1 MEDRIERIIK
11 RWFVTEPALFAV
23 ICSHEIAG
31 NVKMRCPVR
40 SGGGR
45 IECNPDFV
53 REMSDDALEEALR
66 TEVLRIMLKH
76 PYERRPDGCRG
87 EAMVFGS
94 NLVISDNYTFSRF
107 NLQTADGSGFE
118 AGLSYEAYSRKVEK
132 AMEEGVI
139 PSGDPSLRDVS
150 ELWDDDPLQ
159 IALVNGVLE
168 GIKDWGSLTGDL
180 LESVKASSQAS
191 INWKNVLAGF
201 RSSVLSMD
209 RRLTRMRPSRRTG
222 FENMGSVRRFTS
234 RILVALDVSGSVS
247 SEALGYF
254 LGVANS
260 AFKYGITEIRHP
272 VRDVCHGQRQAQTC
286 PQGNFCVRPW
296 RNGFPGAG
304 GLCGERRLR
313 RSGHC
318 HGRRGSPTR
327 HSRQFQGGDPV
338 GLRKCGGVQ
347 EKFRLDVP
355 LRQGLHDETTIR
367 L

>member
-31 NVKMRCPVR
+31 NVKMRCPAR

-139 PSGDPSLRDVS
+139 PSGDLSLRDVS

-180 LESVKASSQAS
+180 LESVKASSQAT

-254 LGVANS
+254 WGVANS
-260 AFKYGITEIRHP
+260 AFKYGITEI
-272 VRDVCHGQRQAQTC
+272 DVIQFEMYVT
-286 PQGNFCVRPW
+286 VKD
-296 RNGFPGAG
+296 
-304 GLCGERRLR
+304 RLR
-313 RSGHC
+313 HAFKETFAFGRGGTDFQVPVDYAAKGGYDGLVIVTDGEAPPPVIPDNFKAEILWVCESAEAYRRNSGWMSRSGRVC
-318 HGRRGSPTR
+318 TMR
-327 HSRQFQGGDPV
+327 
-338 GLRKCGGVQ
+338 LR
-347 EKFRLDVP
+347 
-355 LRQGLHDETTIR
+355 
-367 L
+367 

>member
-23 ICSHEIAG
+23 ICSHEIAR

-260 AFKYGITEIRHP
+260 AFKYGITEI
-272 VRDVCHGQRQAQTC
+272 DVIQFEMYVT
-286 PQGNFCVRPW
+286 VKD
-296 RNGFPGAG
+296 
-304 GLCGERRLR
+304 RLR
-313 RSGHC
+313 HALKETFAFGRGGTDFQVPVDYAAKGGYDGLVIVTDGEAPPPVIPDNFKAEILWVCESAEAYRKNSGWMSRSGRVC
-318 HGRRGSPTR
+318 TMR
-327 HSRQFQGGDPV
+327 
-338 GLRKCGGVQ
+338 LR
-347 EKFRLDVP
+347 
-355 LRQGLHDETTIR
+355 
-367 L
+367 

>member
-180 LESVKASSQAS
+180 LESVKASSLTS

-254 LGVANS
+254 WALPTARS
-260 AFKYGITEIRHP
+260 STES
-272 VRDVCHGQRQAQTC
+272 
-286 PQGNFCVRPW
+286 
-296 RNGFPGAG
+296 
-304 GLCGERRLR
+304 RRLTSSCSRCMSRSKTGSDMPSRKLLRSAVEERISRCRWTMRRKEATTVWSLSRTERLPHPSFPTISRR
-313 RSGHC
+313 RSCGSAKV
-318 HGRRGSPTR
+318 RRRTGKIPAGCPAPAGSAR
-327 HSRQFQGGDPV
+327 
-338 GLRKCGGVQ
+338 
-347 EKFRLDVP
+347 
-355 LRQGLHDETTIR
+355 
-367 L
+367 